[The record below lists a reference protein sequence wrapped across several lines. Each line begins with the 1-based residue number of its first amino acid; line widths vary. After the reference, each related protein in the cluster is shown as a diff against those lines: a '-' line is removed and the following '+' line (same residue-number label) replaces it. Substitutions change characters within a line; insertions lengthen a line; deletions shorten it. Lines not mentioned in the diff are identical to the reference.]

1 MSQQSAD
8 RTLITT
14 SQTALSDAI
23 TELGSAERAATAL
36 EPASA
41 AEAAAQKVTLREIRQ
56 ATDAVLAAQRA
67 VATNAASALPAL
79 RTSTKDLTALSD
91 KLQKAEERQ

>member
-8 RTLITT
+8 RTFVTT
-14 SQTALSDAI
+14 TQTALSNAI
-23 TELGSAERAATAL
+23 TELGIAGQTATGV
-36 EPASA
+36 EPASP
-41 AEAAAQKVTLREIRQ
+41 AETAAQKTTLREIRE

-67 VATNAASALPAL
+67 VTTNAASALPAL
-79 RTSTKDLTALSD
+79 RASTKDLTALSD